1 MAIKPLEK
9 CPVCNSDKLVDHIS
23 IINAPVFCNVFLN
36 TETEALNAP
45 KGDIQLASCSN
56 CKHVFNRTFD
66 ASLLDYSGDYDCSLH
81 YSGSFQAYAKT
92 LSEDLINR
100 HEIFNKTIVEIACGK
115 GDFLSSLCKLGDNK
129 GIGFDPS
136 YEEGRLDEELTQN
149 ITFIRD
155 YYSDKYS
162 HLEADL
168 LCCRHALEHI
178 ETPTEFLKTIWG
190 AIGERSE
197 SSNNNCIL
205 FFEMPSVLYIIKEMG
220 VWDII
225 YEHCGYFC
233 KNSLSK
239 AFQLS
244 GFMPQKLDNVYGN
257 QYLTIEAIPSSL
269 SEINAEPIS
278 ADDEQ
283 VEQYLA
289 AFPKQYDDK
298 VTAWKARLESAKN
311 NNERVVVWGAGSK
324 GVTFL
329 NILGVTDEVGFIVD
343 LNPHKQGKFVP
354 GTGHKVVS
362 PEFLREYQP
371 TMVIVM
377 NPVYTEEIKQ
387 SLLDMNITADVVEG

>member
-1 MAIKPLEK
+1 MAIKPLLK

-23 IINAPVFCNVFLN
+23 ILNVPVFCNVFLN
-36 TETEALNAP
+36 TEIDAINAP
-45 KGDIQLASCSN
+45 KGDIQLTSCRE

-66 ASLLDYSGDYDCSLH
+66 SSLLDYSGEYDCSLH

-92 LSEDLINR
+92 LAESLINR

-115 GDFLSSLCKLGDNK
+115 GDFLSSLCKLGNSK

-136 YEEGRLDEELTQN
+136 YEEGRLDDELTTN
-149 ITFIRD
+149 ITFIKD
-155 YYSDKYS
+155 YYSEKYS
-162 HLEADL
+162 HLETDL

-178 ETPTEFLKTIWG
+178 ETPTAFLKTI
-190 AIGERSE
+190 RSALGVTDKV
-197 SSNNNCIL
+197 SDCVV

-220 VWDII
+220 IWDII

-244 GFMPQKLDNVYGN
+244 GFIPQTLENVYGK
-257 QYLTIEAIPSSL
+257 QYLTIEATPSS
-269 SEINAEPIS
+269 SVPSYIEAMPA
-278 ADDEQ
+278 ADEH
-283 VEQYLA
+283 VEQYLN
-289 AFPKQYDDK
+289 AFPRLYDDK
-298 VTAWKARLESAKN
+298 VTEWKDRLANAKN
-311 NNERVVVWGAGSK
+311 NNDRVVIWGAGSK

-329 NILGVTDEVGFIVD
+329 NILNVTNEVGFIVD
-343 LNPHKQGKFVP
+343 LNPYKQGKFVP

-362 PEFLREYQP
+362 PDYLREYEP
-371 TMVIVM
+371 TLVIVM

-387 SLLDMNITADVVEG
+387 SLLTMNISARVVEG